1 MDTTSFT
8 PLPEKPT
15 KKVLFTGFIE
25 NQFIVVKTGLGSD
38 LINLSAFALK
48 WMRSTPNPCSASS
61 DIGPGTLSRRPES
74 KYHLNPGQPFL

>member
-1 MDTTSFT
+1 MASLRRRSENHFGGLCWTHSVGSST

-25 NQFIVVKTGLGSD
+25 NQFIVVKTALGSD

-48 WMRSTPNPCSASS
+48 
-61 DIGPGTLSRRPES
+61 
-74 KYHLNPGQPFL
+74 